1 MTRQP
6 FSGNDQVSAFWR
18 MARRSLS
25 PLIDI
30 RNLKGLRF
38 SAAIVTLFFLSTV
51 YAPAQSNSNSPLG
64 TNLAEVS
71 YFTSEQPFLNIFKT
85 GASWSTRATS
95 AINTDTGEEVALY
108 QHFLDSNGYPTTLSP
123 GAGYKFN
130 AVSVLLLRALNSGD
144 VTQPTFPAYQAG
156 DYLLQWSGNVLGFT
170 TLTRKEPAKRAPAK
184 SPLVRRAAADFG
196 SS

>member
-108 QHFLDSNGYPTTLSP
+108 QHFLQFKWLSNHIVSRCWLQIQCCVCAFVKGT
-123 GAGYKFN
+123 KF
-130 AVSVLLLRALNSGD
+130 R
-144 VTQPTFPAYQAG
+144 
-156 DYLLQWSGNVLGFT
+156 
-170 TLTRKEPAKRAPAK
+170 
-184 SPLVRRAAADFG
+184 
-196 SS
+196 